1 MVKLFGGRRPVVTP
15 PPNPGSRQKKDLAV
29 CIPGQSG
36 LRYLFSVQRCD
47 PLLDAMSQGRSFP
60 QGSSFL
66 FNVERFHNRW
76 KCNSYCKW
84 GAYMMFSPK
93 HQPHMMK
100 ITICLKHVSSFCA
113 IPSGRARAQAVLAA
127 ALAPSHKGNVNPLE
141 ILQIPKTFKR
151 LDPVLTFLAL
161 ATPHSTG

>member
-1 MVKLFGGRRPVVTP
+1 
-15 PPNPGSRQKKDLAV
+15 
-29 CIPGQSG
+29 
-36 LRYLFSVQRCD
+36 
-47 PLLDAMSQGRSFP
+47 
-60 QGSSFL
+60 
-66 FNVERFHNRW
+66 
-76 KCNSYCKW
+76 
-84 GAYMMFSPK
+84 
-93 HQPHMMK
+93 MMK